1 MAGRKNDIASRVL
14 GFVVTLLG
22 SGWLALQTPQVQ
34 TGLAEKLLDRVAG
47 DFGGS
52 ISFGEISIEPVNT
65 FTVKH
70 LAILDANPYDPAA
83 PLDTLFSAESISG
96 KISFGSIL
104 SGKGVRI
111 SRLRVDDSMLAIAI
125 EPDTVRTHH
134 TITNLERIFGMPE
147 PVDLSV
153 RR

>member
-1 MAGRKNDIASRVL
+1 MAGRKNDIAARVL

-83 PLDTLFSAESISG
+83 PLDHDFYCT
-96 KISFGSIL
+96 IL
-104 SGKGVRI
+104 
-111 SRLRVDDSMLAIAI
+111 
-125 EPDTVRTHH
+125 E
-134 TITNLERIFGMPE
+134 TI
-147 PVDLSV
+147 
-153 RR
+153 